1 MLQKAPLSMESER
14 FKISNYVV
22 KAERTLLSLLDS
34 TSSLTFEEKKKTIDV
49 IHVIIY
55 FLTLK

>member
-1 MLQKAPLSMESER
+1 MESER